1 MKITNKERE
10 ILEELFN
17 ISEGTNEIELESW
30 TDGVGDMFITIDKNS
45 YNTLLEQLKEFVEN
59 FDIDEEIEI
68 YRQDTDYRRNFT
80 IRESINDFENWVDY
94 IRNCIRKLEEE
105 YNNEDEEELEEYND
119 EDEEEMDYEP
129 LETLKGVGVKD
140 TENGI
145 EIMLMGMISGL
156 LQKYEVIMNIKNYD
170 ETDLFNICYEISN
183 EVKNLYYNNNGVPSE
198 TQVKEV
204 IRNIIVK

>member
-1 MKITNKERE
+1 MKITSKERE

-30 TDGVGDMFITIDKNS
+30 TDGGVDMFITIDKNS

-80 IRESINDFENWVDY
+80 IRESITDFENWVDY
-94 IRNCIRKLEEE
+94 IEECISKLEEC
-105 YNNEDEEELEEYND
+105 NNEDEEEI
-119 EDEEEMDYEP
+119 DYEP

-140 TENGI
+140 TDNGL
-145 EIMLMGMISGL
+145 EIMLMGTTSGL
-156 LQKYEVIMNIKNYD
+156 LQKYEVVMNIKNYD

-183 EVKNLYYNNNGVPSE
+183 DIKNLYYNNNGVPSE

-204 IRNIIVK
+204 VRNIMVK

>member
-1 MKITNKERE
+1 MKITSKERE

-30 TDGVGDMFITIDKNS
+30 TNGGVDMFITIDKNS

-94 IRNCIRKLEEE
+94 IRDCIGKLEL
-105 YNNEDEEELEEYND
+105 YNNEDEEEMN
-119 EDEEEMDYEP
+119 YEP

-140 TENGI
+140 TDNGL
-145 EIMLMGMISGL
+145 EIMLMGTTSGL
-156 LQKYEVIMNIKNYD
+156 LQKYEVVMNIKNYD

-183 EVKNLYYNNNGVPSE
+183 DIKNLYYNNNGIPSE

>member
-1 MKITNKERE
+1 MKITSKERE
-10 ILEELFN
+10 LLEELFN

-30 TDGVGDMFITIDKNS
+30 TDGGVDMFITIDKNS

-94 IRNCIRKLEEE
+94 IEECISKLEEC
-105 YNNEDEEELEEYND
+105 NNEDEEEI
-119 EDEEEMDYEP
+119 DYEP

-140 TENGI
+140 TDNGL
-145 EIMLMGMISGL
+145 EIMLMGTTSGL
-156 LQKYEVIMNIKNYD
+156 LQKYEIIMNIKNYD

-204 IRNIIVK
+204 VRNIIVK

>member
-1 MKITNKERE
+1 MKITSKERE

-30 TDGVGDMFITIDKNS
+30 TNGGVDMFITIDKNS

-94 IRNCIRKLEEE
+94 IEECISKLEEYNNKLEE
-105 YNNEDEEELEEYND
+105 YNNEDEEEI
-119 EDEEEMDYEP
+119 DYEP

-145 EIMLMGMISGL
+145 EIMLMGMTSGL

-204 IRNIIVK
+204 VRNIMVKQRG

>member
-1 MKITNKERE
+1 MKITSKERE

-17 ISEGTNEIELESW
+17 ISESADDLELESY
-30 TDGVGDMFITIDKNS
+30 TDGGVDMFITIEKDNS
-45 YNTLLEQLKEFVEN
+45 NNLLEQLRLFVEN
-59 FDIDEEIEI
+59 FDIDEEIDI
-68 YRQDTDYRRNFT
+68 HRQDTDYRRNFT

-94 IRNCIRKLEEE
+94 IRDCISKLEL
-105 YNNEDEEELEEYND
+105 YNNEDEEEMN
-119 EDEEEMDYEP
+119 YEP

-140 TENGI
+140 TDNGL
-145 EIMLMGMISGL
+145 EIMLMGTTSGL
-156 LQKYEVIMNIKNYD
+156 LQKYEVVMNIKNYD

-183 EVKNLYYNNNGVPSE
+183 DIKNLYYNNNGVPSE

>member
-1 MKITNKERE
+1 MKITSKERE
-10 ILEELFN
+10 LLEELFN

-30 TDGVGDMFITIDKNS
+30 TDGGVDMFITIDKNS

-94 IRNCIRKLEEE
+94 IRDCISKLEL
-105 YNNEDEEELEEYND
+105 YNNEDEEEMN
-119 EDEEEMDYEP
+119 YEP

-140 TENGI
+140 TDNGL
-145 EIMLMGMISGL
+145 EIMLMGTTSGL
-156 LQKYEVIMNIKNYD
+156 LQKYEVVMNIKNYD

-183 EVKNLYYNNNGVPSE
+183 DIKNLYYNNNGVPSE

>member
-1 MKITNKERE
+1 MKITSKERE

-30 TDGVGDMFITIDKNS
+30 TNGGVDMFITIDKNS

-94 IRNCIRKLEEE
+94 IRDCISKLEL
-105 YNNEDEEELEEYND
+105 YNNEDEEEMN
-119 EDEEEMDYEP
+119 YEP

-140 TENGI
+140 TDNGL
-145 EIMLMGMISGL
+145 EIMLMGTTSGL
-156 LQKYEVIMNIKNYD
+156 LQKYEVVMNIKNYD

-183 EVKNLYYNNNGVPSE
+183 DIKNLYYNNNGVPSE

>member
-1 MKITNKERE
+1 MKITSKERE
-10 ILEELFN
+10 LLEELFN
-17 ISEGTNEIELESW
+17 VSESADDLELESY
-30 TDGVGDMFITIDKNS
+30 TDGGVDMFITIEKDNS
-45 YNTLLEQLKEFVEN
+45 NNLLEQLRLFVEN
-59 FDIDEEIEI
+59 FDIDEEIDI
-68 YRQDTDYRRNFT
+68 QRQDAYYRRKFT
-80 IRESINDFENWVDY
+80 IKESIRDFENWIDY
-94 IRNCIRKLEEE
+94 IEECISKLKE
-105 YNNEDEEELEEYND
+105 YNNEDEEEVE
-119 EDEEEMDYEP
+119 YEP

-145 EIMLMGMISGL
+145 EIMLMGMASGL

-204 IRNIIVK
+204 VRNIMVK

>member
-1 MKITNKERE
+1 MKITSKERE
-10 ILEELFN
+10 LLEELFN
-17 ISEGTNEIELESW
+17 VSESADDLELESY
-30 TDGVGDMFITIDKNS
+30 TDGGVDMFITIEKDNS
-45 YNTLLEQLKEFVEN
+45 NNLLEQLKLFVKN
-59 FDIDEEIEI
+59 FDIDEEIDI
-68 YRQDTDYRRNFT
+68 HRQDTDYRRNFT

-94 IRNCIRKLEEE
+94 IRDCISKLEL
-105 YNNEDEEELEEYND
+105 YNN

-140 TENGI
+140 TDNGL
-145 EIMLMGMISGL
+145 EIMLMGTTSGL
-156 LQKYEVIMNIKNYD
+156 LQKYEVVMNIKNYD

-183 EVKNLYYNNNGVPSE
+183 DIKNLYYNNNGIPSE